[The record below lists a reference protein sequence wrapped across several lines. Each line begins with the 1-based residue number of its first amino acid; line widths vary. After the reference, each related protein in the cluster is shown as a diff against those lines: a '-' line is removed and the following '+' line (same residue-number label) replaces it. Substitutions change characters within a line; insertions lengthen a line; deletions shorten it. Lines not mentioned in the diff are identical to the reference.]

1 MYDVCLCER
10 ELCVSCVSVC
20 VCVCSAYGD
29 RRNVQLTEGH
39 LSLLRPASA
48 VVCGLLLFASPAFNC
63 PARAHTHTHIQL
75 AAIASG
81 CTTSAMSSLDAR
93 TGMFRPSLEKHT
105 LIHRALHLGAGESDG
120 LLIQAEG
127 MLVAPELEDGVG
139 ALLELQHLRNRVYS
153 RRRLRQSER
162 FQRVKTRA
170 SAPPQSSAPQ
180 YCRSPLSRSSLPR
193 LPGSTPGSAS
203 LSFISLLLYSL
214 AGPELECEKKV
225 QFCTTILYTSIFFL
239 QNLYEPESGKPQ
251 NHQKSIA
258 ALCLT

>member
-1 MYDVCLCER
+1 
-10 ELCVSCVSVC
+10 
-20 VCVCSAYGD
+20 
-29 RRNVQLTEGH
+29 
-39 LSLLRPASA
+39 
-48 VVCGLLLFASPAFNC
+48 
-63 PARAHTHTHIQL
+63 
-75 AAIASG
+75 
-81 CTTSAMSSLDAR
+81 
-93 TGMFRPSLEKHT
+93 MFRPSLEKHT

-214 AGPELECEKKV
+214 AGPELECEKRYNFV
-225 QFCTTILYTSIFFL
+225 LQFCKICTL
-239 QNLYEPESGKPQ
+239 QPRSPPEPESGKPQ